1 MTSKRV
7 TVKSPILYKSV
18 SGNVGLKIQGKTE
31 QKTYTGKNLL
41 DCSGLVETISN
52 GVTFTPAYDENGN
65 LEYINVNGTA
75 SKETRFYFAK
85 ATELPTGSYIFTG
98 CPKNGAGG
106 TYVIGAYCYVDDVQ
120 KWNLEIGN
128 GITFVASNSLV
139 IEERHTGMSPC
150 IIISANYTCD
160 NLKFYPMLRISTEDE
175 TYEPYVGGKPSPSP
189 SYPQEIKSV
198 VLNTIKTR
206 TKNLFHFPNVYYNGT
221 GLTLAKNTDGTY
233 SLNGNVTGNEIRFL
247 GSYANTDKVIT
258 LKNGN
263 YKCVATINDKVIN
276 SDVTLTNG
284 TTVKGYSGN
293 NFAITD
299 EWAISSLKVTVPSD
313 VSSYSNAIL
322 KIMICDYNASDN
334 FEPYQSTEITLS
346 KPIELNGFNG
356 VYDVLT
362 SDGVTRRFAEYTIT
376 GDENIYLHAG
386 GKIYVP
392 IDSLYNKIK
401 SGGIVSSTIA
411 IINTN
416 STHSSGYYC
425 NLGMAGVYFTRND
438 VFDTAEDFINYV
450 KSNPVKCLIEL
461 ATPTT
466 EELPT
471 ELKNI
476 KSFDGTT
483 HIEIDCEID
492 TTIYADYL
500 REVNI
505 VGKICLGDNEVPALA
520 FGDKKAILACL
531 GDKEVWIDIAPEC
544 VAFSA
549 DVTLSDGYSYI
560 NGFSESNRFVDDTL
574 LSEVAAPINNV
585 VWCKTDTTQSN
596 TVTKKAYVPSAK
608 ALKKYKY
615 AVVTIKSSIAY
626 HNGTNTGIF
635 GNITLPKLPADNTI
649 VYNTNTYK
657 VELNDNTNIQSICN
671 AIKGQTNWAT
681 ASNIAIEKIILTNAE
696 E

>member
-31 QKTYTGKNLL
+31 QKTYTGKNLFSMRKSNIESNGISVTV
-41 DCSGLVETISN
+41 DNENQSFSASGTATNSINIALYDNYNEIKDKISN
-52 GVTFTPAYDENGN
+52 GGTFTFSFVNANFDKVYSNVTVAYGYGGRTN
-65 LEYINVNGTA
+65 YINADGVPVTVPSGSSLYNVSLYVPSGKTVNLTNV
-75 SKETRFYFAK
+75 KIQLEENDV
-85 ATELPTGSYIFTG
+85 ATE
-98 CPKNGAGG
+98 
-106 TYVIGAYCYVDDVQ
+106 
-120 KWNLEIGN
+120 W
-128 GITFVASNSLV
+128 
-139 IEERHTGMSPC
+139 ER
-150 IIISANYTCD
+150 
-160 NLKFYPMLRISTEDE
+160 
-175 TYEPYVGGKPSPSP
+175 YVGGTPSPNTN
-189 SYPQEIKSV
+189 YPQEIKRV

-206 TKNLFHFPNVYYNGT
+206 TKNILKRFTDTTLNGVDFSVDEKGIVTMNGISTAGIWCGVTLDSSYYTDGDILYVSGCDYSEDKGYCQIEMTSNGT
-221 GLTLAKNTDGTY
+221 INYSGFKNGEEIKIKVLPNTTKIRY
-233 SLNGNVTGNEIRFL
+233 VIYIKTG
-247 GSYANTDKVIT
+247 IT
-258 LKNGN
+258 LSN
-263 YKCVATINDKVIN
+263 VKV
-276 SDVTLTNG
+276 
-284 TTVKGYSGN
+284 YPM
-293 NFAITD
+293 
-299 EWAISSLKVTVPSD
+299 ISKEGGE
-313 VSSYSNAIL
+313 Y
-322 KIMICDYNASDN
+322 
-334 FEPYQSTEITLS
+334 EPYQETEITLTN
-346 KPIELNGFNG
+346 PIELNGLNG
-356 VYDVLT
+356 VYDIAT
-362 SDGVTRRFAEYTIT
+362 FESVTRRFAKVVFDGSE
-376 GDENIYLHAG
+376 DEAW
-386 GKIYVP
+386 V
-392 IDSLYNKIK
+392 IDKGTDYCRY
-401 SGGIVSSTIA
+401 
-411 IINTN
+411 IINLPNPIAGSESVRLGNFVCTHGLYSMFGADTGCAFFYKTSTTN
-416 STHSSGYYC
+416 NFYIY
-425 NLGMAGVYFTRND
+425 AND
-438 VFDTAEDFINYV
+438 ITSLNDWKTFLQ
-450 KSNPVKCLIEL
+450 SNPMTIVYEL

-492 TTIYADYL
+492 TTIYYDYL
-500 REVNI
+500 RKVNI
-505 VGKICLGDNEVPALA
+505 VGKICLGDKEVPALA
-520 FGDKKAILACL
+520 FGDKKAVLACL

-649 VYNTNTYK
+649 AYNTNTYK

-681 ASNIAIEKIILTNAE
+681 ACNIAIEKIVLTNSE